1 MSIASHKDLFFFA
14 TCALHLGAARW
25 EPCGLVQMEAM
36 RLGTL
41 PIVAPTGGLKDTVEA
56 GEMGRNGAGK
66 WPLELVTKWL

>member
-1 MSIASHKDLFFFA
+1 MYIFHQWGVHQLRMLLPS
-14 TCALHLGAARW
+14 GPARW

>member
-1 MSIASHKDLFFFA
+1 MYIFHQWGVHQLRMLLPS
-14 TCALHLGAARW
+14 GPARW

-56 GEMGRNGAGK
+56 RKGRKWCREMASVSGD
-66 WPLELVTKWL
+66 